1 MTKRKYVGWHK
12 RNDDLN
18 FKFEKALYW
27 SWCAWWKKNTAKTQ
41 CRNSRIFLPLR
52 FYVTVFTVAILIW
65 RKFGTFPQL
74 KYTTKIICN
83 TFYNVWM
90 ICFDALGFLNLI
102 SRKKVVAAEK
112 FTISHCEIESGDTML
127 KVIAHFSS
135 WCHLR
140 KKEAAA
146 ASEESASSVRRRT
159 TSEKEH
165 QKTRWT

>member
-1 MTKRKYVGWHK
+1 MLAGTDEIWILNSKKLFIEVDVRDGRKIPRKH
-12 RNDDLN
+12 
-18 FKFEKALYW
+18 
-27 SWCAWWKKNTAKTQ
+27 
-41 CRNSRIFLPLR
+41 IFLPLR
-52 FYVTVFTVAILIW
+52 FYVTIFIVAILIW

-74 KYTTKIICN
+74 KYTSKIICN
-83 TFYNVWM
+83 TFDKFGM